1 MIPIPIPIPIPA
13 IINFCTVLESI
24 PDTRIDYKIRYSI
37 MDMIPI
43 PIPEKNLY
51 SVLKSASLAL
61 TSPVRYPFCTDNN
74 EAEIT
79 LEPWLTTCLTF
90 FLLASEGTEVDAKLM

>member
-1 MIPIPIPIPIPA
+1 
-13 IINFCTVLESI
+13 
-24 PDTRIDYKIRYSI
+24 

-79 LEPWLTTCLTF
+79 LEPPA
-90 FLLASEGTEVDAKLM
+90 LLSFYLQAKVRKSMLN